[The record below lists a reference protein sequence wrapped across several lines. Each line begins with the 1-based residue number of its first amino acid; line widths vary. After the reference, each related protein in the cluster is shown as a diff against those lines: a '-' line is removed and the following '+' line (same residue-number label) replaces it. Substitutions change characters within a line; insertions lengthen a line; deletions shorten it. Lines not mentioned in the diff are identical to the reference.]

1 MGLEFKSARI
11 NRQPR
16 PRLRGRMQLQTT
28 IKMSKSQASARKEV
42 TLLLNELE
50 GGNRG
55 VTDRLLGLV
64 YSELKNIARGQLY
77 RERQDHTLNT
87 TALVHEA
94 YINLVGQDRVQWK
107 NRSHFL
113 GVAAQAMRR
122 ILLNYARDRKALKR
136 GGGDPH
142 VSLDDEENIMS
153 EGRADE
159 LIALDDSLE
168 RLAAIDARKAQIV
181 ECRYFAGLSIEETAK
196 VIGTSPAT
204 IKRDWAMARA
214 WLFRD
219 MKED

>member
-1 MGLEFKSARI
+1 MMA
-11 NRQPR
+11 
-16 PRLRGRMQLQTT
+16 
-28 IKMSKSQASARKEV
+28 KSQSSRRKEV

-64 YSELKNIARGQLY
+64 YSELKNIARGQLL
-77 RERQDHTLNT
+77 RERKDHTLNT

-94 YINLVGQDRVQWK
+94 YINLVGQDRVKWK

-142 VSLDDEENIMS
+142 VSFDDAEQVMS
-153 EGRADE
+153 EQRADE
-159 LIALDDSLE
+159 LIALDDALE
-168 RLAAIDARKAQIV
+168 RLMDIDERKGDI
-181 ECRYFAGLSIEETAK
+181 
-196 VIGTSPAT
+196 IGISPAT
-204 IKRDWAMARA
+204 VKRDWAMARA

-219 MKED
+219 MNEQ

>member
-1 MGLEFKSARI
+1 MAEGQNSR
-11 NRQPR
+11 
-16 PRLRGRMQLQTT
+16 
-28 IKMSKSQASARKEV
+28 RKEV

-64 YSELKNIARGQLY
+64 YSELKNIARGQLH
-77 RERQDHTLNT
+77 RERKDHTLNT

-94 YINLVGQDRVQWK
+94 YLNLVGQDRVKWK

-142 VSLDDEENIMS
+142 VSIDDAEQVMS
-153 EGRADE
+153 EQRADE

-168 RLAAIDARKAQIV
+168 RLNAIDPRKAKIV
-181 ECRYFAGLSIEETAK
+181 ECRYFAGLSIEETAD
-196 VIGTSPAT
+196 IIEISPAT
-204 IKRDWAMARA
+204 VKRDWAMARA

-219 MKED
+219 MND